1 MHFDRGKVLP
11 QQEWLVPAIILPVS
25 VSSSSY
31 RLQCNLDF
39 GFARVR
45 QLVPYLAKLGISDV
59 YISPIFAARSDS
71 THGYDVIDP
80 TRLNPELGGRSAY
93 DGLAGELVEHG
104 MGLVLDIVPNH
115 MSATS
120 ENAWWLDVLT
130 NGRESRWAGYFD
142 IDWPEDEKIILPVHG
157 RGLFSMLYGFL
168 ALEGDLSTVSGITFY
183 EQGETAGLGGEI
195 TNPRW
200 QQIWKGKEAFG
211 ETGELR
217 LTAVKGTVD
226 PASPDAVHQVDGLS
240 GATMTTRSVD
250 NLVKF
255 WLGAE
260 GYGPLLERLR
270 QAGVGGQSPGRSGVA
285 R

>member
-1 MHFDRGKVLP
+1 MAGDARRTVLVAAGICVASSFILATAKGSLTAIHA
-11 QQEWLVPAIILPVS
+11 ENRRLDTVRNILV
-25 VSSSSY
+25 
-31 RLQCNLDF
+31 
-39 GFARVR
+39 
-45 QLVPYLAKLGISDV
+45 
-59 YISPIFAARSDS
+59 
-71 THGYDVIDP
+71 
-80 TRLNPELGGRSAY
+80 
-93 DGLAGELVEHG
+93 AGELFEEDVDIAAIYAESIEPVMIELATGETLPEERFDDVLNVSEFDIEAVARHPEHG
-104 MGLVLDIVPNH
+104 RVLDSTV
-115 MSATS
+115 
-120 ENAWWLDVLT
+120 DVAQITRAPKYMVVYLV
-130 NGRESRWAGYFD
+130 RAGDGF
-142 IDWPEDEKIILPVHG
+142 EKIILPVHG

-168 ALEGDLSTVSGITFY
+168 ALEADLSTVSGITFY
-183 EQGETAGLGGEI
+183 DQGETPGLGGEI

-217 LTAVKGTVD
+217 LTVVKGTVD
-226 PASPDAVHQVDGLS
+226 PASPDAVHQIDGLS

-270 QAGVGGQSPGRSGVA
+270 QAGVGGQSPGSSGVA